1 MKKMSMINGKQGSQV
16 EVVISFV
23 IFMMF
28 LFFIYLMT
36 QPAIKSER
44 KDSSLENLANGLAE
58 RVSGNL
64 TSVSVSISATQDCV
78 ELVNFFSATG
88 IGDRILARSEG
99 EIALPLGTSGS
110 SLFAERTGVTFFR
123 VYESEEFAQE
133 TGAMSGCQ
141 SLIQG
146 SGYNLGLI
154 KTEKKIFETKVLTL
168 ISDYNS
174 DYDALKDE
182 LEIPQ
187 ENDFDFSFT
196 YKNGTQVL
204 TQNQGKTTLSNVNI
218 YSRSVPVIYT
228 SKTAG
233 TESGLLNVKMW

>member
-1 MKKMSMINGKQGSQV
+1 MKNKKGSQV

-36 QPAIKSER
+36 QPALKSER
-44 KDSSLENLANGLAE
+44 KDSSLENLANGLVE
-58 RVSGNL
+58 RASGNL
-64 TSVSVSISATQDCV
+64 TSVSVSITATQDCV
-78 ELVNFFSATG
+78 HLINFLTATE
-88 IGDRILARSEG
+88 IGNHVITRSE
-99 EIALPLGTSGS
+99 SGMLS
-110 SLFAERTGVTFFR
+110 SRISGQSLFSDRAGVSFLK
-123 VYESEEFAQE
+123 VYESGEFAQGA
-133 TGAMSGCQ
+133 GAMSGCQ
-141 SLIQG
+141 SLTQG

-154 KTEKKIFETKVLTL
+154 KTEKKIFETKVATL
-168 ISDYNS
+168 INDYNT

-196 YKNGTQVL
+196 YKNGTQIL
-204 TQNQGKTTLSNVNI
+204 TQNRGKTTLSNVNI
-218 YSRSVPVIYT
+218 YSRNVPIIYT
-228 SKTAG
+228 SKTAA

>member
-1 MKKMSMINGKQGSQV
+1 MKNKKGSQV

-36 QPAIKSER
+36 QPALKSER
-44 KDSSLENLANGLAE
+44 KDSSLENLANGLVE
-58 RVSGNL
+58 RASGNL
-64 TSVSVSISATQDCV
+64 TSVSVSITATQDCV
-78 ELVNFFSATG
+78 DLTNFFSASG
-88 IGDRILARSEG
+88 IGNKVLARSEG
-99 EIALPLGTSGS
+99 DSAMSLGTSGS
-110 SLFAERTGVTFFR
+110 SLFAERAGTSFFR
-123 VYESEEFAQE
+123 VYESGEFAQGA
-133 TGAMSGCQ
+133 GAMSGCQ
-141 SLIQG
+141 SLTQG

-154 KTEKKIFETKVLTL
+154 KTEKKIFETKVATL
-168 ISDYNS
+168 INDYNT

-196 YKNGTQVL
+196 YKNGTQIL
-204 TQNQGKTTLSNVNI
+204 TQNRGKTTLSNVNI
-218 YSRSVPVIYT
+218 YSRNVPIIYT
-228 SKTAG
+228 SKTAA